1 METVTEG
8 YLQSKLED
16 RQKRLHAAIE
26 TGSANASLSAL
37 LTEVDAALERIHD
50 GSFGICEV
58 CHDTIEQE
66 RLIADP
72 LVRLCLDHLNEQ
84 QRRALEQDLE
94 LAAGVQRALLPPH
107 NIDASGWKLHYRYEP
122 AGIVSGDY
130 CDVIPDGGSGDMFF
144 ALGDVSGKGVAAS
157 LLMTQLHG
165 IFRSLANSN
174 LPLDQ
179 LVARVSRLF
188 CESTTAGQYAT
199 LVCGRAAASG
209 AIELCN
215 AGHPPAFLLR
225 DGQVRSMEAK
235 GMPLGMFG
243 AGTYPSE
250 KVHLKVGESLVSYTD
265 GLTES
270 VDGASNEYGFG
281 RLAQFLNGRDGL
293 EPEALTAACLDEV
306 RKFSRGTPQHDDQ
319 TILVLRRN

>member
-1 METVTEG
+1 METITET

-16 RQKRLHAAIE
+16 RRRRLQAAMA
-26 TGSANASLSAL
+26 TPAANTSIAAL
-37 LTEVDAALERIHD
+37 LTEVDAALERMRE
-50 GSFGICEV
+50 GTFGICEE

-66 RLIADP
+66 RVIADP
-72 LVRLCLDHLNEQ
+72 LVRLCLDHLNEE

-94 LAAGVQRALLPPH
+94 LASGVQRALLPPH
-107 NIDASGWKLHYRYEP
+107 DIAASGWKLHYCYEP

-130 CDVIPDGGSGDMFF
+130 CDVIPDGAAGDVFF

-165 IFRSLANSN
+165 IFRSLVNSN

-199 LVCGRAAASG
+199 LVCGRASASG
-209 AIELCN
+209 AVELCN
-215 AGHPPAFLLR
+215 AGHLPVFLLR
-225 DGQVRSMEAK
+225 DGEVRSLEAK

-243 AGTYPSE
+243 AGT
-250 KVHLKVGESLVSYTD
+250 
-265 GLTES
+265 
-270 VDGASNEYGFG
+270 
-281 RLAQFLNGRDGL
+281 
-293 EPEALTAACLDEV
+293 
-306 RKFSRGTPQHDDQ
+306 
-319 TILVLRRN
+319 